1 MKIAIGI
8 PARMGSSRFPG
19 KPLCGI
25 LGLPMIEHVYKRCQ
39 FATRQDHVFIAA
51 CDTEI
56 QQAVQGF
63 GGTVLMTPKEI
74 ERPALR
80 VAEACKQL
88 NLQDDDIVAVVQG
101 DEPLLHPKMLDMGID
116 ALLSNST
123 YLLTNLGADLTEAEW
138 LDPNEVKVVTNQENN
153 AIYMSRS
160 AIPSNTRNRMG
171 PRMKQLGIY
180 FFHLKDLWAFQQ
192 LPPTPL
198 EIAESVEMLRAI
210 EHGKK
215 VQMVRSPFVTK
226 SVDTEEDRHLVEQL
240 MVKDPVWPRYAPQK
254 TATSKR

>member
-1 MKIAIGI
+1 MRIAIGI

-19 KPLCGI
+19 KPLCRI
-25 LGLPMIEHVYKRCQ
+25 LELPMIEHVYKRC
-39 FATRQDHVFIAA
+39 ALAERKSEVFVAA
-51 CDTEI
+51 CDEEI
-56 QQAVQGF
+56 KQAVEGF
-63 GGTVLMTPKEI
+63 GGRVLMTPKEI

-88 NLQDDDIVAVVQG
+88 RLHDDDLVAVVQG
-101 DEPLLHPKMLDMGID
+101 DEPLLNPKMLDMGIE
-116 ALLSNST
+116 ALLRDAT
-123 YLLTNLGADLTEAEW
+123 YLLTNLGADLTESEW
-138 LDPNEVKVVTNQENN
+138 LDPNEVKVVANQEGN

-160 AIPSNTRNRMG
+160 PIPSNTRDRIG

-180 FFHLKDLWAFQQ
+180 FFRLKNLHAFQN

-215 VQMVRSPFVTK
+215 VHMVKSPFLTK
-226 SVDTEEDRHLVEQL
+226 SVDTEEDRVAVEKL
-240 MVKDPVWPRYAPQK
+240 MRSDPIWPFYAPRP
-254 TATSKR
+254 AGAREE